1 MKIICV
7 LGSMGSGIDSIYGAL
22 ERWNSID
29 FIPVTSVDDI
39 DEQIEKNN
47 DPRSIYLIKPIR
59 RSTYAYVRSKY
70 KNNLVPII
78 ITASERTRILRL
90 LNATPDEELTL
101 NDFAEILLT
110 DETEFDPFSNLKYT
124 REQEEYV
131 FYVPESNWFENDKSL
146 IEALPAVKRFIL
158 QATREERT

>member
-39 DEQIEKNN
+39 DEHIKKNN
-47 DPRSIYLIKPIR
+47 DPKSIYLIKPIR
-59 RSTYAYVRSKY
+59 RSAYFYIRSKY

-78 ITASERTRILRL
+78 ISASERTRISRL

-101 NDFAEILLT
+101 DNFAEILLT
-110 DETEFDPFSNLKYT
+110 DETEFDPFWKYT
-124 REQEEYV
+124 REQEGYD

-146 IEALPAVKRFIL
+146 IEALPKVKRFIL

>member
-39 DEQIEKNN
+39 DEQIKKNN
-47 DPRSIYLIKPIR
+47 DPKSIYLIKPIR
-59 RSTYAYVRSKY
+59 RSAYFYILSKY

-78 ITASERTRILRL
+78 ISASERTRISRL

-101 NDFAEILLT
+101 NNFAEILLT
-110 DETEFDPFSNLKYT
+110 DETEFDPFWKYT
-124 REQEEYV
+124 REQKGYD

>member
-39 DEQIEKNN
+39 DEQIKKNN
-47 DPRSIYLIKPIR
+47 DPKSIYLIKPIR
-59 RSTYAYVRSKY
+59 RSTYFYIRSKY

-78 ITASERTRILRL
+78 ISASERTRISRL

-101 NDFAEILLT
+101 NNFAEILLT
-110 DETEFDPFSNLKYT
+110 DETEFDPFWKYT
-124 REQEEYV
+124 REQKGYD

-158 QATREERT
+158 QETREERT